1 MRTDSRPFFSIVI
14 PVYNRSLL
22 IKKAIECII
31 DQTFS
36 NWELVIVDD
45 ASTDNTSEI
54 VSEFCKKDPRVK
66 LIKHATNKER
76 GEARNT
82 GIKNAV
88 GTYICFLDSDDLFLE
103 NHLQVFYDHLS
114 STNFP
119 KALLFTN
126 SYLENEQGERH
137 KKIVPDFPEAEKFAY
152 ILRYTFNPTR
162 VCVHKDIVKEIKFD
176 ISIPGLE
183 DIDLWLRIALSHPI
197 IHIKEY
203 TNVYLVHEGSYTS
216 AAPQRY
222 QKELKNFKY
231 IFAKPELQHVLPR
244 AGTMRLLSMCN
255 FHLALEYERNK
266 KFLKMYSSIIL
277 SYFQYPKGYNGK
289 TNKILA
295 TLFLYHIPLLGR
307 IFKNS
312 VRAIKSK

>member
-1 MRTDSRPFFSIVI
+1 MSANSRPFFSIVI
-14 PVYNRSLL
+14 PVYNRALL
-22 IKKAIECII
+22 IKKAITCIL

-36 NWELVIVDD
+36 DWELLIVDD
-45 ASTDNTSEI
+45 ASTDNTAEI
-54 VSEFCKKDPRVK
+54 IKGFCSTDPRIK
-66 LIKHATNKER
+66 LIKHASNKER
-76 GEARNT
+76 GAARNT
-82 GIKNAV
+82 GIENAS

-103 NHLQVFYDHLS
+103 NHLQVFYDHVTSNNL
-114 STNFP
+114 P

-137 KKIVPDFPEAEKFAY
+137 KKIVPAYPGAEKFGY
-152 ILRYTFNPTR
+152 ILQYTFNPTR
-162 VCVHKDIVKEIKFD
+162 VCVHSEILKTIKFD

-222 QKELKNFKY
+222 QKELKNFNY
-231 IFAKPELQHVLPR
+231 IFSKEELKHVLPK
-244 AGTMRLLSMCN
+244 AGKMRLLSMCN

-266 KFLKMYSSIIL
+266 KFLKMYSSILL

-295 TLFLYHIPLLGR
+295 TLFLYHIPLLGW
-307 IFKNS
+307 ILKNS
-312 VRAIKSK
+312 VRAIKN